1 MRRTA
6 LCLLLLTC
14 LTLTGQTFKD
24 QYGLFGDNNLSDYS
38 FSFRA
43 RNPKDAEQVQ
53 IWAGFRHA
61 NRYDRYVVGLKGGL
75 LDQVYLMRLG
85 YMGTDEFLGERPLRF
100 HPVPGEWY
108 RMKVEVVGQRI
119 RVFVGDETLPY
130 IDVIDVSGQ
139 KWFPPGGPNYGSRWT
154 WMSLM
159 RLAIPRLLPE
169 ERRVLYLDCDT
180 IVRQDIGELFDL
192 DLGGCL
198 LAAVLEPDKS
208 RDGRRY
214 YNAGV
219 LLMDLDALRA
229 SGKVAEMVSA
239 ANYRR
244 WGLPDQDVLN
254 ACCSRQ
260 TLALDPAYNAT
271 GFIPHDEERVKIRHY
286 AGTRDK
292 MAEAELQEAL
302 RLPWCDWGAGA

>member
-1 MRRTA
+1 MTQSKPKPRRAKQAPTKAATRAAAREENKETA
-6 LCLLLLTC
+6 KAARRVAVYAATRDRYETMLAAARSLADKTRMDRIILLTDGADIPEA
-14 LTLTGQTFKD
+14 L
-24 QYGLFGDNNLSDYS
+24 
-38 FSFRA
+38 
-43 RNPKDAEQVQ
+43 P
-53 IWAGFRHA
+53 
-61 NRYDRYVVGLKGGL
+61 
-75 LDQVYLMRLG
+75 
-85 YMGTDEFLGERPLRF
+85 
-100 HPVPGEWY
+100 
-108 RMKVEVVGQRI
+108 
-119 RVFVGDETLPY
+119 PY

-260 TLALDPAYNAT
+260 TLALAPAYNAT

-302 RLPWCDWGAGA
+302 RLPWRDWGAGA